1 MRVNKKHIRTDKDV
15 QRYIRKVMRN
25 DPEYQAIA
33 KSVNLNQ
40 RKRLE
45 AVYRLGVISGL
56 ECKFMIDA
64 VQEDDLYCITFS
76 NPCDYLLG
84 GRKKGQ

>member
-1 MRVNKKHIRTDKDV
+1 MNKVDAYEKHIRTDKDV
-15 QRYIRKVMRN
+15 QRYIKGVMAN
-25 DPEYQAIA
+25 DPEDQAIA
-33 KSVNLNQ
+33 KQVNPKQ

-64 VQEDDLYCITFS
+64 IQEDDLYCIT
-76 NPCDYLLG
+76 L
-84 GRKKGQ
+84 

>member
-1 MRVNKKHIRTDKDV
+1 MDAYEKHIRTDKDV
-15 QRYIRKVMRN
+15 QRYIKGVMAN

-33 KSVNLNQ
+33 KQVNPKQ

-64 VQEDDLYCITFS
+64 IREDDLYCIT
-76 NPCDYLLG
+76 L
-84 GRKKGQ
+84 